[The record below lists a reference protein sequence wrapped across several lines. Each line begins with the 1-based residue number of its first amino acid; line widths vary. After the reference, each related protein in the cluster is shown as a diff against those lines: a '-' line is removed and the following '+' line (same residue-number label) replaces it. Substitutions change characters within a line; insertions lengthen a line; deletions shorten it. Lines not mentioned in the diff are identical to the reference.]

1 MHYIICI
8 SILEVTLTL
17 YVYIIHIS
25 ILNKMLYSKR
35 EYLNLP
41 SEKLG
46 KVLHK
51 RWYKNCTI
59 KPEKKNAR
67 RRHTRGEQ
75 FCQGEPWEWASP
87 EAGKS
92 GLFMETALFWGGWG
106 LELRD
111 HRRRKSRD
119 WGHSENYAKGHGF
132 KQRAPGGNGSHLPW
146 RSAENVEDGG
156 E

>member
-75 FCQGEPWEWASP
+75 FCQGEP
-87 EAGKS
+87 
-92 GLFMETALFWGGWG
+92 
-106 LELRD
+106 
-111 HRRRKSRD
+111 
-119 WGHSENYAKGHGF
+119 
-132 KQRAPGGNGSHLPW
+132 
-146 RSAENVEDGG
+146 
-156 E
+156 